1 MTGPGREGLRRALRA
16 EIRASGRFS
25 EIDEIGLEPGPKR
38 EGLEA
43 DGHRVSVTFEPTV
56 RVADPERFT
65 RTVHGQFE
73 EVFPGLRVSETAY
86 EPPKPAIG
94 EVGEDIPRIR
104 PARGPAVV
112 LTVWGLEERFRE
124 TGQG

>member
-1 MTGPGREGLRRALRA
+1 MGAGREGLGKALHSQ
-16 EIRASGRFS
+16 IRASGRFS
-25 EIDEIGLEPGPKR
+25 EVDEIEVGPGPKR
-38 EGLEA
+38 AGLEA
-43 DGHRVSVTFEPTV
+43 GGHRVSVTFEPTV
-56 RVADPERFT
+56 RVADPDRFT
-65 RTVHGQFE
+65 RTVHDQFE

-86 EPPKPAIG
+86 EPPKPATG

-124 TGQG
+124 PGQG

>member
-1 MTGPGREGLRRALRA
+1 MGAGREGLRQAVRAQ
-16 EIRASGRFS
+16 IRASGRFS
-25 EIDEIGLEPGPKR
+25 EVDEIEVEPDPER
-38 EGLEA
+38 AGLEA
-43 DGHRVSVTFEPTV
+43 GGHRVSVTFEPTV

-73 EVFPGLRVSETAY
+73 EIFPGLRVSETAY
-86 EPPKPAIG
+86 EPPKPATG

-112 LTVWGLEERFRE
+112 LTVWGLEDRLRE
-124 TGQG
+124 PGQG